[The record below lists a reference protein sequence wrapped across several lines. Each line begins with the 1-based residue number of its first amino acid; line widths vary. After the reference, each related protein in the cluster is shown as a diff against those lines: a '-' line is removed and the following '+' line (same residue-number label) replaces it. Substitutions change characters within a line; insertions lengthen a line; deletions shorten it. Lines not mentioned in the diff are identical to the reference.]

1 MLPDL
6 SVLWVIVLV
15 LILSVV
21 MSRLIFRPLLSAI
34 AQRERAALTART
46 LAEQAAAEARRA
58 TAEFDEKTTA
68 ARAEVYRQMDEMR
81 RLALEERTALIDA
94 TRKDAEETLAQA
106 RAQLDRD
113 VADARRR
120 LDAEADQ
127 MAGEAA
133 ARILGRRAS

>member
-6 SVLWVIVLV
+6 SVLWVIILV

-21 MSRLIFRPLLSAI
+21 LNRLVFRPLLNTI
-34 AQRERAALTART
+34 AERDRAAQSARM

-58 TAEFDEKTTA
+58 AAEFEEKTAA
-68 ARAEVYRQMDEMR
+68 ARADVYRQMDEMR
-81 RLALEERTALIDA
+81 RVALEERTALLDA
-94 TRKDAEETLAQA
+94 TRRDAEETLARA

-113 VADARRR
+113 VADARVR
-120 LDAEADQ
+120 LDTEADQ
-127 MAGEAA
+127 LAGEAA

>member
-34 AQRERAALTART
+34 AQREQAAQTARA

-68 ARAEVYRQMDEMR
+68 ARSEVYRQMDEMR
-81 RLALEERTALIDA
+81 RLALDERTALIDA

-113 VADARRR
+113 VADARAR

-127 MAGEAA
+127 LAGDAA

>member
-6 SVLWVIVLV
+6 SALWVIVLV

-21 MSRLIFRPLLSAI
+21 MNRLIFRPLLNAV
-34 AQRERAALTART
+34 AQREQAAQAARQ

-58 TAEFDEKTTA
+58 SAEFDEKTAA
-68 ARAEVYRQMDEMR
+68 ARAEVYRQMDDMR
-81 RLALEERTALIDA
+81 RLAMDERTALIDA
-94 TRKDAEETLAQA
+94 TRKDAEQTLADA
-106 RAQLDRD
+106 RAQLGRD
-113 VADARRR
+113 VADARAR

-127 MAGEAA
+127 LAGEAA

>member
-1 MLPDL
+1 
-6 SVLWVIVLV
+6 
-15 LILSVV
+15 
-21 MSRLIFRPLLSAI
+21 
-34 AQRERAALTART
+34 
-46 LAEQAAAEARRA
+46 
-58 TAEFDEKTTA
+58 
-68 ARAEVYRQMDEMR
+68 MDEMR

>member
-21 MSRLIFRPLLSAI
+21 LNRLIFRPLLNAI
-34 AQRERAALTART
+34 AQREQAANLART
-46 LAEQAAAEARRA
+46 LAEKAAEEARRA
-58 TAEFDEKTTA
+58 AAEFEEKTAA
-68 ARAEVYRQMDEMR
+68 ARAEVYGQMDEMR
-81 RLALEERTALIDA
+81 RVALEERTALIDA

-113 VADARRR
+113 VTDARAR
-120 LDAEADQ
+120 LDAEAEQ
-127 MAGEAA
+127 LAGQAA
-133 ARILGRRAS
+133 TRILGRRAS

>member
-6 SVLWVIVLV
+6 SALWVIGLV
-15 LILSVV
+15 LILSLI
-21 MSRLIFRPLLSAI
+21 MNRLIFRPLLSAI
-34 AQRERAALTART
+34 AQREQAAQTART

-58 TAEFDEKTTA
+58 TAEFDDKTTA
-68 ARAEVYRQMDEMR
+68 ARAEVYRQMDDMR
-81 RLALEERTALIDA
+81 RLAMDERTALIEA
-94 TRKDAEETLAQA
+94 TRADAEQTLAQA

-113 VADARRR
+113 VADARAR

-127 MAGEAA
+127 LAGDAA